1 MIPGMS
7 CGASVSCEGYTWY
20 LSICVSIFLS
30 ICSGLDFAVSYVPY
44 PSFYVSIFVQ
54 GGILQDNFEEEKA
67 IECFNRT
74 IQIDPEYADAHY
86 K

>member
-1 MIPGMS
+1 MRVTNS
-7 CGASVSCEGYTWY
+7 CVAFCCFCLVVSA
-20 LSICVSIFLS
+20 FLPA
-30 ICSGLDFAVSYVPY
+30 LLF
-44 PSFYVSIFVQ
+44 Q

>member
-1 MIPGMS
+1 MAA
-7 CGASVSCEGYTWY
+7 CA
-20 LSICVSIFLS
+20 
-30 ICSGLDFAVSYVPY
+30 
-44 PSFYVSIFVQ
+44 FYRVFVCLQ

-74 IQIDPEYADAHY
+74 IQIDPDYADAHY

>member
-1 MIPGMS
+1 M
-7 CGASVSCEGYTWY
+7 
-20 LSICVSIFLS
+20 FLS
-30 ICSGLDFAVSYVPY
+30 FFLS
-44 PSFYVSIFVQ
+44 Q

>member
-1 MIPGMS
+1 MCLMT
-7 CGASVSCEGYTWY
+7 CMCDGAV
-20 LSICVSIFLS
+20 I
-30 ICSGLDFAVSYVPY
+30 AVDV
-44 PSFYVSIFVQ
+44 VQ

-67 IECFNRT
+67 IACFHRT

>member
-1 MIPGMS
+1 MGL
-7 CGASVSCEGYTWY
+7 GWSVNG
-20 LSICVSIFLS
+20 SISMCVVRRS
-30 ICSGLDFAVSYVPY
+30 AVS
-44 PSFYVSIFVQ
+44 Q